1 MHNKSL
7 LKKKLIFIFL
17 ILISSCNKDYYSVGI
32 ELYDDQFRDLKSK
45 TFPIFSYQE
54 SLDKVQTN
62 NISSLHLGTFN
73 NDLFGRTNSG
83 FISQLNIS
91 SLQSF
96 GLYSQE
102 QEIEGST
109 DVAVINENE
118 KLTGVYLELPFFN
131 NTNDSDADGV
141 IDIYDVDPLDPLS
154 DSDNDGID
162 DITEL
167 RAGLNPLSNDSDNDG
182 VLDPNDSDN
191 EGYNTTAQVYEI
203 DSIFG
208 NRSASFN
215 LKVSELTYYLSDLDP
230 GNNFESQKE
239 YFSDD
244 DFYNRGFYGETLHD
258 GEITLNFDEIPVL
271 YSEDDPTTE
280 EDELSQV
287 NYFDTPRLRV
297 PLNINFFQRRFINQ
311 EGSDKLTD
319 QATFNHYFKGLIV
332 KAEKF
337 SDDLY
342 MSFDIFNSR
351 IVFEY
356 DYDFYNTNGTDD
368 ISDDIIERRKTS
380 NTVSLGGIS
389 YNLYEHLN
397 ISDSILSSLSSS
409 NDNLSS
415 DKIYLNGTKF
425 VSKLKLFS
433 DDNSISSSLQE
444 FKDKDIL
451 INEANIILH
460 LDQQIYNSN
469 YDFLPNRLYL
479 YSYDDGFPI
488 EDYNKDFSINYN
500 PSAVNANKFL
510 FGGLLQYDANNKP
523 TSYKFNITNHVS
535 NIVRHDSLNI
545 DLGLTTTSNVE
556 DISLKNGYLYN
567 KQKLT
572 LPSSSVSLPFP
583 VSIFGSSPNQN
594 DLSKQL
600 KLEVLYTEY

>member
-1 MHNKSL
+1 MHNKGL
-7 LKKKLIFIFL
+7 LKKKLFFTFL
-17 ILISSCNKDYYSVGI
+17 ILVSSCNKDYYSIGI

-109 DVAVINENE
+109 DVTVINENE

-271 YSEDDPTTE
+271 YSEDDPTTG

-368 ISDDIIERRKTS
+368 ISDDIIETRKTS
-380 NTVSLGGIS
+380 STVSLGGIS

-583 VSIFGSSPNQN
+583 VSIFGSSPNQK

>member
-7 LKKKLIFIFL
+7 LKKKIIFIFL

-109 DVAVINENE
+109 DVTVINENE

-319 QATFNHYFKGLIV
+319 QSTFNHYFKGLIV

-368 ISDDIIERRKTS
+368 ISDDIIETRKTS
-380 NTVSLGGIS
+380 STVSLGGIS

-583 VSIFGSSPNQN
+583 VSIFGSSPNQK

>member
-7 LKKKLIFIFL
+7 LKKKIIFIFL

-109 DVAVINENE
+109 DVTVINENE

-271 YSEDDPTTE
+271 YSEDDPTTG

-368 ISDDIIERRKTS
+368 ISDDIIETRKTS
-380 NTVSLGGIS
+380 STVSLGGIS

-583 VSIFGSSPNQN
+583 VSIFGSSPNQK

>member
-7 LKKKLIFIFL
+7 LKKKIIFIFL

-109 DVAVINENE
+109 DVTVINENE

-258 GEITLNFDEIPVL
+258 GKITLNFDEIPVL

-368 ISDDIIERRKTS
+368 ISDDIIETRKTS
-380 NTVSLGGIS
+380 STVSLGGIS

-583 VSIFGSSPNQN
+583 VSIFGSSPNQK

>member
-7 LKKKLIFIFL
+7 LKKKIIFIFL

-109 DVAVINENE
+109 DVTVINENE

-368 ISDDIIERRKTS
+368 ISDDIIETRKTS
-380 NTVSLGGIS
+380 STVSLGGIS

-583 VSIFGSSPNQN
+583 VSIFGSSPNQK

-600 KLEVLYTEY
+600 KLEVLYNEY

>member
-7 LKKKLIFIFL
+7 LKKKLFFTFL
-17 ILISSCNKDYYSVGI
+17 ILVSSCNKDYYSVGI

-109 DVAVINENE
+109 DVTVINENE

-368 ISDDIIERRKTS
+368 ISDDIIETRKTS
-380 NTVSLGGIS
+380 STVSLGGIS

-583 VSIFGSSPNQN
+583 VSIFGSSPNQK

>member
-1 MHNKSL
+1 MNNKSL
-7 LKKKLIFIFL
+7 LKKNLIFIFL
-17 ILISSCNKDYYSVGI
+17 ILVSSCNKDYYSIGI
-32 ELYDDQFRDLKSK
+32 DLYDDQFKDLKSK

-96 GLYSQE
+96 GLYTQE

-191 EGYNTTAQVYEI
+191 EDYNTTAQVYEI

-280 EDELSQV
+280 DDELSQV

-319 QATFNHYFKGLIV
+319 QATFNQYFKGLIV

-380 NTVSLGGIS
+380 NTLSLGGIS

-409 NDNLSS
+409 YDNLSS

-433 DDNSISSSLQE
+433 DDNSISSALQE

-488 EDYNKDFSINYN
+488 EDHNKDFSINYN
-500 PSAVNANKFL
+500 PLAVNANKFL

-556 DISLKNGYLYN
+556 DISLKNGYLNN
-567 KQKLT
+567 KQKLI

-583 VSIFGSSPNQN
+583 VSIFGSSPNQK

>member
-7 LKKKLIFIFL
+7 LKKILFFL

-83 FISQLNIS
+83 FISQLNVS
-91 SLQSF
+91 TLQSF
-96 GLYSQE
+96 GLFSQE

-109 DVAVINENE
+109 DVTVINENE
-118 KLTGVYLELPFFN
+118 QLTAVYLELPFFN
-131 NTNDSDADGV
+131 NTNDSDSDGV
-141 IDIYDVDPLDPLS
+141 IDIYDVDPSDPLS

-191 EGYNTTAQVYEI
+191 ETYNTTAQVYEI

-208 NRSASFN
+208 NRNSSFRLN
-215 LKVSELTYYLSDLDP
+215 VSELTYYLSDLDP

-244 DFYNRGFYGETLHD
+244 DFYNKGFYGETLHD
-258 GEITLNFDEIPVL
+258 AEITLNFDEIPVL
-271 YSEDDPTTE
+271 FSEDDPTTE
-280 EDELSQV
+280 EDELLQV

-297 PLNINFFQRRFINQ
+297 PLNINFFQRRFVNQ
-311 EGSDKLTD
+311 EGSDKLID
-319 QATFNHYFKGLIV
+319 QASFNNYFKGLIV
-332 KAEKF
+332 KAENF

-342 MSFDIFNSR
+342 MSLDITNSR

-368 ISDDIIERRKTS
+368 VSDDLVERRKTS
-380 NTVSLGGIS
+380 NAISLGGIA
-389 YNLYEHLN
+389 YNLYKHSN
-397 ISDSILSSLSSS
+397 ISNSILSSLSSS
-409 NDNLSS
+409 NDNPSS
-415 DKIYLNGTKF
+415 EKIYLNGTKF
-425 VSKLKLFS
+425 ISKLRLFS
-433 DDNSISSSLQE
+433 DDNSISSELKE

-460 LDQQIYNSN
+460 LDQEIYNSN
-469 YDFLPNRLYL
+469 YEFLPNRLYL
-479 YSYDDGFPI
+479 YSYEDGFPI

-510 FGGLLQYDANNKP
+510 FGGLLQYDSNNKP

-535 NIVRHDSLNI
+535 NIVRRDSLNI

-556 DISLKNGYLYN
+556 DMSFKNGYLFD
-567 KQKLT
+567 KQKLI
-572 LPSSSVSLPFP
+572 LPSPSVSLPFP
-583 VSIFGSSPNQN
+583 VAIFGSNPNQK

>member
-7 LKKKLIFIFL
+7 LKKKLFFTFL
-17 ILISSCNKDYYSVGI
+17 ILVSSCNKDYYSIGI
-32 ELYDDQFRDLKSK
+32 ELYDDQFRDLKST

-109 DVAVINENE
+109 DVTVINENE

-244 DFYNRGFYGETLHD
+244 DFYTKGFYGETLHD
-258 GEITLNFDEIPVL
+258 GKITLNFDEIPIL
-271 YSEDDPTTE
+271 YAEDDPTTD

-311 EGSDKLTD
+311 EGSEKLTD
-319 QATFNHYFKGLIV
+319 QATFNNYFKGLIV
-332 KAEKF
+332 KAENF

-342 MSFDIFNSR
+342 MSLDIFNSR

-368 ISDDIIERRKTS
+368 LSDDIIERRKTS
-380 NTVSLGGIS
+380 NTLSLGGIT

-409 NDNLSS
+409 NENLSS
-415 DKIYLNGTKF
+415 DRIYLNGTKF

-433 DDNSISSSLQE
+433 DDNSISSELQE

-583 VSIFGSSPNQN
+583 VSIFGSSPNQK

>member
-1 MHNKSL
+1 MNNKSL
-7 LKKKLIFIFL
+7 LKKNLIFIFL
-17 ILISSCNKDYYSVGI
+17 ILVSSCNKDYYSIGI
-32 ELYDDQFRDLKSK
+32 DLYDDQFKDLKSK

-96 GLYSQE
+96 GLYTQE

-191 EGYNTTAQVYEI
+191 EAYNTTAQVYEI

-280 EDELSQV
+280 DDELSQV

-319 QATFNHYFKGLIV
+319 QATFNQYFKGLIV

-380 NTVSLGGIS
+380 NSLSLGGIS

-409 NDNLSS
+409 YDNLSS

-433 DDNSISSSLQE
+433 DDNSISSALQE

-488 EDYNKDFSINYN
+488 EDHNKDFSINYN
-500 PSAVNANKFL
+500 PLAVNANKFL

-556 DISLKNGYLYN
+556 DISLKNGYLNN
-567 KQKLT
+567 KQKLI

-583 VSIFGSSPNQN
+583 VSIFGSSPNQK

>member
-7 LKKKLIFIFL
+7 LKKKIFFTFL
-17 ILISSCNKDYYSVGI
+17 ILVSSCNKDYYSIGI

-109 DVAVINENE
+109 DVTVINENE

-368 ISDDIIERRKTS
+368 ISDDIIETRKTS
-380 NTVSLGGIS
+380 STVSLGGIS

-583 VSIFGSSPNQN
+583 VSIFGSSPNQK

>member
-1 MHNKSL
+1 MHNKGL
-7 LKKKLIFIFL
+7 LKKKLFFTFL
-17 ILISSCNKDYYSVGI
+17 ILVSSCNKDYYSIGI
-32 ELYDDQFRDLKSK
+32 ELYDDQFRDLKST

-118 KLTGVYLELPFFN
+118 ELTAVYLELPFFN

-141 IDIYDVDPLDPLS
+141 IDIYDIDPLDPLS

-167 RAGLNPLSNDSDNDG
+167 RAGLNPLSSDSDNDG
-182 VLDPNDSDN
+182 VLDPNDSEN
-191 EGYNTTAQVYEI
+191 EAYNTTAQVYEI

-215 LKVSELTYYLSDLDP
+215 LKVSELTYFLSDLDP

-244 DFYNRGFYGETLHD
+244 DFYTKGFYGETLHD
-258 GEITLNFDEIPVL
+258 GKITLNFDEIPIL
-271 YSEDDPTTE
+271 YAEDDPTTD

-311 EGSDKLTD
+311 EGSEKLTD
-319 QATFNHYFKGLIV
+319 QATFNNYFKGLIV
-332 KAEKF
+332 KAENF

-342 MSFDIFNSR
+342 MSLDIFNSR

-368 ISDDIIERRKTS
+368 LSDDIIERRKTS
-380 NTVSLGGIS
+380 NTLSLGGIT

-409 NDNLSS
+409 NENLSS
-415 DKIYLNGTKF
+415 DRIYLNGTKF

-433 DDNSISSSLQE
+433 DDNSISSELQE

-479 YSYDDGFPI
+479 YSYNDGFPI
-488 EDYNKDFSINYN
+488 EDHNKDFSINYN

-556 DISLKNGYLYN
+556 DISLKSGYLHN
-567 KQKLT
+567 KRKLM

-583 VSIFGSSPNQN
+583 VSIYGSGPNQK

>member
-7 LKKKLIFIFL
+7 LKKKIIFIFL

-109 DVAVINENE
+109 DVTVINENE

-258 GEITLNFDEIPVL
+258 GKITLNFDEIPVL

-368 ISDDIIERRKTS
+368 ISDDIIETRKTS
-380 NTVSLGGIS
+380 STVSLGGIS

-397 ISDSILSSLSSS
+397 ISDSILRSLSSS

-583 VSIFGSSPNQN
+583 VSIFGSSPNQK